1 MKRIIIVAHPDDEI
15 LFFSSLLN
23 TVDKIVVCF
32 GPSKNQTLSKGR
44 EKLKSQYPLSSVQW
58 LNIHQSDTYLSPY
71 DWHAQGSRADV
82 DLRNVN
88 QRALA
93 PHHFFHEQS

>member
-15 LFFSSLLN
+15 LFFSSLLK

-44 EKLKSQYPLSSVQW
+44 E
-58 LNIHQSDTYLSPY
+58 N
-71 DWHAQGSRADV
+71 
-82 DLRNVN
+82 
-88 QRALA
+88 
-93 PHHFFHEQS
+93 